1 MPTKG
6 SLQFHGDTQ
15 AQSEGA
21 EKDTLDV
28 ETKSRCVYGGYLY
41 LYQKK
46 MDFKLKMVIGDKE
59 CQYMMIKESIHQE
72 IHQS

>member
-28 ETKSRCVYGGYLY
+28 ETKRGVFMEVICTYIR
-41 LYQKK
+41 KK
-46 MDFKLKMVIGDKE
+46 WTL
-59 CQYMMIKESIHQE
+59 S
-72 IHQS
+72 